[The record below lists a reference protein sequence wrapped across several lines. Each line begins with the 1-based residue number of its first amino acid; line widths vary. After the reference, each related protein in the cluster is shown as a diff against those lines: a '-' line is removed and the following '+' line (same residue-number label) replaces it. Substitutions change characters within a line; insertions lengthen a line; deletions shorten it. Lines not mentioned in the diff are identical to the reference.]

1 MIKRREKRE
10 TLKKNLFYL
19 QYIYINM
26 GRNGQLWNGKGGF
39 AFKRSG
45 GAGARKNPP
54 YGLITGTPQN
64 VWNKYIPGAGVGGL
78 NTSVRRAKMRLA
90 TSCNKN
96 QVCGSF
102 YTRLGTNWNVVS
114 PYTVNQG

>member
-1 MIKRREKRE
+1 
-10 TLKKNLFYL
+10 
-19 QYIYINM
+19 M
-26 GRNGQLWNGKGGF
+26 GKNGQLWNGKGGF
-39 AFKRSG
+39 TYKKSG
-45 GAGARKNPP
+45 GAGGRKNPP
-54 YGLITGTPQN
+54 YGLIMGTPQN